1 MILVTGAT
9 GFIGRALVR
18 QLSTT
23 GQEVRV
29 LLRPSPRS
37 PRLPK
42 GVPVEVAVVG
52 LNDARGVRAALRGVN
67 QVIHL
72 ASAASLGRRGSLLAT
87 DIEGTRTLAQTAY
100 DAGID
105 RFLFLSH
112 VGADRASAF
121 PIHKAKGI
129 AEEHIRRSGVPYT
142 IIRSTIVFGPEDG
155 LTNNIAATLRAVP
168 FFFPIPGE
176 GRILL
181 QPLWVED
188 LVTALSWSLQN
199 PDTFNQTYEIGGG
212 EYFTFRQ
219 IVDTVMNVTHTRRA
233 FLSLPIP
240 YMRALFV
247 ILDPFLPNANI
258 STYWLDYI
266 AVNRTCPVENLPR
279 IFGLMPAR
287 FAHRLDYLVREPW
300 YAAISK
306 RILETF
312 RVSR

>member
-1 MILVTGAT
+1 
-9 GFIGRALVR
+9 
-18 QLSTT
+18 
-23 GQEVRV
+23 V

-42 GVPVEVAVVG
+42 GVPVEVSVVS
-52 LNDARGVRAALRGVN
+52 LNDARGVRAALRGVD

-72 ASAASLGRRGSLLAT
+72 ASAASLGRRGSLLTT
-87 DIEGTRTLAQTAY
+87 DIEGTRTLAQTAK
-100 DAGID
+100 DAGVE
-105 RFLFLSH
+105 RFIFLSH

-129 AEEHIRRSGVPYT
+129 AEEHIRRSGVPHT
-142 IIRSTIVFGPEDG
+142 ILRSTIVFGPEDG
-155 LTNNIAATLRAVP
+155 FTNNIATTLRLLP
-168 FFFPIPGE
+168 FLFPIPGE

-188 LVTALSWSLQN
+188 LVTALTWSLQN
-199 PDTFNQTYEIGGG
+199 PETINQTYEIGGG

-219 IVDTVMNVTHTRRA
+219 IVETLMTVTHTRRA

-247 ILDPFLPNANI
+247 MLDPFIPNTNI

-279 IFGLMPAR
+279 TFGLMPAR
-287 FAHRLDYLVREPW
+287 FAYRLDYLVRKPW
-300 YAAISK
+300 YAGLSK
-306 RILETF
+306 RIQDTF